1 MSSQAL
7 RIEPLGEQHDRAA
20 FSCGIEPLDRYLATQ
35 AGQAVEKKLAAVFV
49 LTDDG
54 KTILGYYTLSSY
66 VIHLDDIPDT
76 LAKKLTKMRQVP
88 ATLLGRLARSLHT
101 KGKGFGEI
109 LLADALKK
117 ALLNSGTVASWAVV
131 VDAKDQTAAEFY
143 KRYGFA
149 ELPTIA
155 GRLFLPMNS
164 IRELFERHSE
174 PLASAAPEI
183 RKMPP
188 TFGFRSVLLD

>member
-1 MSSQAL
+1 MSHAL

-20 FSCGIEPLDRYLATQ
+20 FSCGIEPLDRYLKTQ

-49 LTDDG
+49 LTEDG
-54 KTILGYYTLSSY
+54 KTILGYFTLSSY
-66 VIHLDDIPDT
+66 VIQLDDIPDS

-88 ATLLGRLARSLHT
+88 ATLLGRLARSFHT

-117 ALLNSGTVASWAVV
+117 ALVNSETVASWAMV
-131 VDAKDQTAAEFY
+131 VDAKDQKAAEFY

-149 ELPTIA
+149 EFPTIP

-164 IRELFERHSE
+164 IRELFERPSE
-174 PLASAAPEI
+174 PLASAASQIAGDPRPAEPS
-183 RKMPP
+183 R
-188 TFGFRSVLLD
+188 